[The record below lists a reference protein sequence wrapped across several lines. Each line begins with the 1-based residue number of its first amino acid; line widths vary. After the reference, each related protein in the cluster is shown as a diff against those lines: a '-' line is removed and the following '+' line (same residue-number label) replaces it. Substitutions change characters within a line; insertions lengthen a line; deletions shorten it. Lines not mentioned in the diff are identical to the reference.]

1 MATKVKARRHSFSSL
16 EETVKEV
23 GKEPPT
29 RWTVNATVDIPRNER
44 KRKNPCDPSMA
55 TPEVKKV
62 AAPASLVHLMESMQ
76 EVARK
81 DHKPKTSDDFLCCLP
96 GGRLGDCLP
105 FRYTSLQKSLSG
117 FRSGVGKLISWLT
130 CPVYWVCCKF
140 WQFLLA
146 TPTNFLPAYVWFK
159 KKYTHLTQYTFFH
172 HALISGFSI

>member
-23 GKEPPT
+23 GKEPPI

-96 GGRLGDCLP
+96 GGRLGGCLP
-105 FRYTSLQKSLSG
+105 FRYTSLSEKFEWVQV
-117 FRSGVGKLISWLT
+117 RSGQADQLVDMS
-130 CPVYWVCCKF
+130 C
-140 WQFLLA
+140 LLSVLQILA
-146 TPTNFLPAYVWFK
+146 VPACYLQTSCQPMCGLK
-159 KKYTHLTQYTFFH
+159 RNTH
-172 HALISGFSI
+172 I